1 MIRRHSQGKYI
12 NCNDVVALSMKKTMS
27 SNAVLVGTLLLA
39 IIPASAQTVRAGVPG
54 QTGKISKQRDGIV
67 YGISR
72 NETLSSIAQRFTG
85 NSNNWQA
92 IGKLNGIANDR
103 TIPVGTSIAI
113 PARLLPDRS
122 AFATIV
128 AAQGEVSIIS
138 KDGDVV
144 ASKAGGRLGEGALIV
159 TSDDGFIT
167 LQLQDGTTFALPPAS
182 SLQLSTLQI
191 QEYTDRPRTA
201 LTLSKG
207 RITSQVTPFSASKSQ
222 YEVQTPLAIAGV
234 RGTRFR
240 VNFDGERSYNEVLEG
255 TVKVAPED
263 RRNAS
268 RNASQAREVR
278 ASFGAIAATGNKVS
292 APVPLPAAPVLA
304 ATAVQERLPVR
315 FGLRQA
321 DAAAFRVSV
330 ATDAGGLQQVADV
343 RVDANADDGTQAR
356 VADLPDG
363 DYYVRAAAIDRSGL
377 EGKETISRFRLKARP
392 FAPFQQEPGAK
403 LRGVADGQPPAVN
416 FKWAEAGA
424 NSRYRLQIAADAGFT
439 QLLLDKT
446 DIATTSYTYAQDN
459 PALSRFFWRIATI
472 DMSSGQPDQGPWSD
486 VKQCLV
492 LPPQQ
497 APAASQGQDGM
508 NFSWSGEAGQRF
520 VFDVSASAGFETV
533 LLHAD
538 TSEPQASFP
547 LPPAGV
553 YYARLQSI
561 ETDGYRGPYS
571 PAQRIVVERR
581 WSTGSGGVLN
591 AGDAPV
597 RGN

>member
-1 MIRRHSQGKYI
+1 
-12 NCNDVVALSMKKTMS
+12 MKKTMS

-39 IIPASAQTVRAGVPG
+39 IIPASAQTSRAGASGPS
-54 QTGKISKQRDGIV
+54 GKISKQRDGIV

-85 NSNNWQA
+85 NPNNWKV

-103 TIPVGTSIAI
+103 TIPVGASIAI
-113 PARLLPDRS
+113 PARLLPERK

-128 AAQGEVSIIS
+128 ATQGEVSIIS

-144 ASKAGGRLGEGALIV
+144 ASKTGGSLGEGALIV

-201 LTLSKG
+201 LTLGKG
-207 RITSQVTPFSASKSQ
+207 RITSQVTPFSAAKSR

-240 VNFDGERSYNEVLEG
+240 VNFDGEHSYNEVLEG

-268 RNASQAREVR
+268 RNALQAREVH
-278 ASFGAIAATGNKVS
+278 ASFGAIAAGGNKVS
-292 APVPLPAAPVLA
+292 APMPLPAAPVLA

-321 DAAAFRVSV
+321 NAAAFRVSI

-343 RVDANADDGTQAR
+343 RVDASADEGTQAR

-377 EGKETISRFRLKARP
+377 EGRETISRFRLKARP

-403 LRGVADGQPPAVN
+403 LRGVADGQPPAVH

-424 NSRYRLQIAADAGFT
+424 NAHYRLQIAADAGFT

-446 DIATTSYTYAQDN
+446 HINTTTYTQENLAQGQ
-459 PALSRFFWRIATI
+459 FFWRVATI

-508 NFSWSGEAGQRF
+508 NFSWSGEAGQTF

-533 LLHAD
+533 LLHAE
-538 TSEPQASFP
+538 TAEPHASFP

-561 ETDGYRGPYS
+561 EADGYRGPYS

-581 WSTGSGGVLN
+581 WTTGSGGSLN

>member
-1 MIRRHSQGKYI
+1 
-12 NCNDVVALSMKKTMS
+12 MKKTMS
-27 SNAVLVGTLLLA
+27 SNAVLTGTLLLA
-39 IIPASAQTVRAGVPG
+39 IIPVSAQTMRANAPG
-54 QTGKISKQRDGIV
+54 QIGKQPDGIV

-85 NSNNWQA
+85 NSGNWLA
-92 IGKLNGIANDR
+92 IGKLNGITNDR
-103 TIPVGTSIAI
+103 RIPVGTSIAI
-113 PARLLPDRS
+113 PARLLPDRN

-138 KDGDVV
+138 KDGDVL
-144 ASKAGGRLGEGALIV
+144 ASKAGARLSEGALIV
-159 TSDDGFIT
+159 TSDDGFVT

-191 QEYTDRPRTA
+191 QAYTDSPRTT
-201 LTLSKG
+201 LTLKKG
-207 RITSQVTPFSASKSQ
+207 RITSQVTRFSASKSR

-240 VNFDGERSYNEVLEG
+240 VNFDGEHSYNEVLEG
-255 TVKVAPED
+255 TVKVAPDD
-263 RRNAS
+263 RRNA
-268 RNASQAREVR
+268 AQTREVR
-278 ASFGAIAATGNKVS
+278 ANFGAIAGGGGKIS
-292 APVPLPAAPVLA
+292 APVLLPAAPVLA

-343 RVDANADDGTQAR
+343 RVDANTNDGTQAR
-356 VADLPDG
+356 VAELPDG
-363 DYYVRAAAIDRSGL
+363 DYYVRAAAIDHSGL
-377 EGKETISRFRLKARP
+377 EGKETVSKFRLKARP

-403 LRGVADGQPPAVN
+403 LRGVADGQPLAVN

-424 NSRYRLQIAADAGFT
+424 DSRYRLQIATDAGFT
-439 QLLLDKT
+439 RLLLDKT
-446 DIATTSYTYAQDN
+446 DIRSTSYTQDN
-459 PALSRFFWRIATI
+459 LEQGQFFWRIATI
-472 DMSSGQPDQGPWSD
+472 DMHGGQSDQGPWSD

-492 LPPQQ
+492 LPSQQ
-497 APAASQGQDGM
+497 APVASQGQDAI
-508 NFSWSGEAGQRF
+508 NFSWSGETGQNF
-520 VFDVSASAGFETV
+520 VFDVSASAGFETI

-538 TSEPQASFP
+538 TAEPHASFP

-561 ETDGYRGPYS
+561 EADGYRGPYS

-581 WSTGSGGVLN
+581 WTTGSGGSLN

>member
-1 MIRRHSQGKYI
+1 
-12 NCNDVVALSMKKTMS
+12 MKKTMS
-27 SNAVLVGTLLLA
+27 SNAVLVGTFLLA
-39 IIPASAQTVRAGVPG
+39 IIPASAQTVRTGAPS
-54 QTGKISKQRDGIV
+54 QIGKISKQRDGIV

-85 NSNNWQA
+85 NSNNWTV

-113 PARLLPDRS
+113 PARLLPDRN
-122 AFATIV
+122 AFATVV

-144 ASKAGGRLGEGALIV
+144 ASKTGSRLGEGALIV

-167 LQLQDGTTFALPPAS
+167 LRLQDGTTFALPPAS

-201 LTLSKG
+201 LTLGKG
-207 RITSQVTPFSASKSQ
+207 RITSQVTPFSAAKSQ

-240 VNFDGERSYNEVLEG
+240 VNFDGAHSYNEVLEG
-255 TVKVAPED
+255 TVKVAPDD
-263 RRNAS
+263 RRNA
-268 RNASQAREVR
+268 AQAREVH
-278 ASFGAIAATGNKVS
+278 ASFGAIAAGGNKVS

-304 ATAVQERLPVR
+304 ATAVQEHLPVR

-363 DYYVRAAAIDRSGL
+363 DYYVRATAIDRSGL
-377 EGKETISRFRLKARP
+377 EGKETVSRFRLKARP

-403 LRGVADGQPPAVN
+403 LRGVADGQPPSVN
-416 FKWAEAGA
+416 FKWAEAGVNA
-424 NSRYRLQIAADAGFT
+424 RYRLQIATDAGFT
-439 QLLLDKT
+439 QLLLDKS
-446 DIATTSYTYAQDN
+446 DINATSYTQDN
-459 PALSRFFWRIATI
+459 LAQGQFFWRVATI

-508 NFSWSGEAGQRF
+508 NFSWSGEAGQTF
-520 VFDVSASAGFETV
+520 VFDVSASAGFETI

-538 TSEPQASFP
+538 TTEPHASFP

-561 ETDGYRGPYS
+561 EADGYRGPYS

-581 WSTGSGGVLN
+581 WTTGSGGSLN

>member
-1 MIRRHSQGKYI
+1 M
-12 NCNDVVALSMKKTMS
+12 NKTMS
-27 SNAVLVGTLLLA
+27 SNAVLIGTLLLS
-39 IIPASAQTVRAGVPG
+39 ILPASAQTARTGAPG
-54 QTGKISKQRDGIV
+54 QIGKISKQRDGIV

-85 NSNNWQA
+85 NANNWTV

-103 TIPVGTSIAI
+103 TIPVGTAIAI
-113 PARLLPDRS
+113 PARLLPDRN

-128 AAQGEVSIIS
+128 ASQGEVSIIS

-144 ASKAGGRLGEGALIV
+144 ASKAGARLGEGALIV

-167 LQLQDGTTFALPPAS
+167 LQLQDRTTFALPPAS

-191 QEYTDRPRTA
+191 QEYTERPRTA
-201 LTLSKG
+201 LTLRKG
-207 RITSQVTPFSASKSQ
+207 RITSQVTPFSAAKSQ

-240 VNFDGERSYNEVLEG
+240 VNFDGAHSYNEVLEG
-255 TVKVAPED
+255 TVKVAAED
-263 RRNAS
+263 QRNALKTT
-268 RNASQAREVR
+268 SQARQVH
-278 ASFGAIAATGNKVS
+278 ASFGAIAVDGGKVS

-304 ATAVQERLPVR
+304 ATALQERLPVR

-343 RVDANADDGTQAR
+343 RVDANANDGTQAR
-356 VADLPDG
+356 VAELPDG

-377 EGKETISRFRLKARP
+377 EGKETIGRFRLKARP

-403 LRGVADGQPPAVN
+403 LRGVADGQPPTIH

-424 NSRYRLQIAADAGFT
+424 NARYRLQIATDAAFT

-446 DIATTSYTYAQDN
+446 DISATSYTYAQDHL
-459 PALSRFFWRIATI
+459 AHAQFFWRIATI
-472 DMSSGQPDQGPWSD
+472 DISSGQPDQGPWSD

-497 APAASQGQDGM
+497 APAASQGQDVM

-538 TSEPQASFP
+538 TSETHASFP
-547 LPPAGV
+547 LPPADV

-561 ETDGYRGPYS
+561 EADGYRGPYS

-581 WSTGSGGVLN
+581 WATGSGGALN
-591 AGDAPV
+591 AGDTPV